1 MRPVP
6 ADQDLTLQEIF
17 ALVHKDLARV
27 EIALH
32 EMVKSASPIVEEINS
47 YVHNSGGKRLRPT
60 LALLCCNMFGY
71 NGSPAIRLGVILELI
86 HVATLV
92 HDDIID
98 NSTLRRGKPSVNS
111 KWGNEITVLMGDWLY
126 MTSFKMALELPI
138 DRVLEILID
147 ITRKM
152 VEGELMQLEQNNR
165 LDLKPEDQ
173 LNIALRKTAS
183 LFAGCA
189 QLAAILSHRDEATEQ
204 ALWNYGRSFGL
215 AFQLIDDLLDYTS
228 TQNEMGKPVLKDL
241 EEGKVTLPI
250 IYVMERADG
259 ADRDFLRHVVEQRD
273 FADEN
278 KIRIINMVQAY
289 GALDDLRR
297 EAREHADDALHCL
310 QDLPVNEFRSALLTL
325 PKFVLER
332 TK

>member
-98 NSTLRRGKPSVNS
+98 GASIRRNLATANA
-111 KWGNEITVLMGDWLY
+111 KWGNNLTVLLGDCLIPA
-126 MTSFKMALELPI
+126 AL
-138 DRVLEILID
+138 DRVSPAIYARPSFD
-147 ITRKM
+147 SVPRRR
-152 VEGELMQLEQNNR
+152 R
-165 LDLKPEDQ
+165 L
-173 LNIALRKTAS
+173 S
-183 LFAGCA
+183 G
-189 QLAAILSHRDEATEQ
+189 
-204 ALWNYGRSFGL
+204 FG
-215 AFQLIDDLLDYTS
+215 
-228 TQNEMGKPVLKDL
+228 K
-241 EEGKVTLPI
+241 
-250 IYVMERADG
+250 
-259 ADRDFLRHVVEQRD
+259 
-273 FADEN
+273 
-278 KIRIINMVQAY
+278 
-289 GALDDLRR
+289 
-297 EAREHADDALHCL
+297 
-310 QDLPVNEFRSALLTL
+310 
-325 PKFVLER
+325 
-332 TK
+332 